1 MREDTTD
8 FRALFLTDTP
18 LMDVRAPIEFSRGA
32 FPAAVNLPLLDD
44 IQRQKIGSCYKRE
57 GQQAAIQL
65 GHQLV
70 TGQLKTMRIEAWV
83 AFANAHPEGYLYC
96 FRGGLRSQIVQ
107 QWLKDL
113 RGIRYP
119 RIMGGYKALRTF
131 LIENTE
137 QALKQC
143 HFFLL
148 GGLTGTGKTQ
158 VLQQLDN
165 SLDLEGYANHRGS
178 SFGKRLTPQPA
189 QIDFEHCLAIDLL
202 RKQAAGQ
209 TIFVLE
215 DEGRM
220 VGSCTLPLSLYQGMH
235 KYPLVWLEDTL
246 ENRVQRILADYVI
259 SLCEEFCAL
268 YGKEEGFVQFGERMQ
283 LSLKNI
289 AKRLGNVRYQRL
301 AKIMEMALI
310 EQQHSS
316 NLHLHCEWIETLLV
330 EYYDP
335 MYLFQCEN
343 KKRQIVFK
351 GNQVDV
357 LAYLQNI
364 SLQSSTQSQQ
374 PGR

>member
-1 MREDTTD
+1 MHEDTSD
-8 FRALFLTDTP
+8 FRALFLADLP
-18 LMDVRAPIEFSRGA
+18 LMDVRAPIEFNRGA
-32 FPAAVNLPLLDD
+32 FPTAVNLPLLDD
-44 IQRQKIGSCYKRE
+44 IQRQKIGCCYKRE
-57 GQQAAIQL
+57 GQQAATQL

-70 TGQLKTMRIEAWV
+70 TGQLKAMRIEAW
-83 AFANAHPEGYLYC
+83 ATFAKANPEGYLYC

-113 RGIRYP
+113 HGISYP
-119 RIMGGYKALRTF
+119 RITGGYKALRSF
-131 LIENTE
+131 LMENTE

-143 HFFLL
+143 HFLLL

-158 VLQQLDN
+158 VLQQLNN

-189 QIDFEHCLAIDLL
+189 QIDFEHCLAIHLL
-202 RKQAAGQ
+202 KKQAAGQ
-209 TIFVLE
+209 TVFVLE

-235 KYPLVWLEDTL
+235 EYPLIWLEDTL

-259 SLCEEFCAL
+259 SLCEEFCTL
-268 YGKEEGFVQFGERMQ
+268 HGEEEGLVQFGERMQ

-289 AKRLGNVRYQRL
+289 AKRLGNGRYQRL
-301 AKIMEMALI
+301 ANIMEMALI
-310 EQQHSS
+310 EQQRSAD
-316 NLHLHCEWIETLLV
+316 LQLHCEWIETLLV

-343 KKRQIVFK
+343 KNRQIVFK

-357 LAYLQNI
+357 LEYLRHA
-364 SLQSSTQSQQ
+364 SLQSFMQRQQ